1 LCNAELLSGFKRLIS
16 VNDGSF
22 SGAER
27 AKRLSMS
34 ANEEEILKVS
44 GLNVKLQNQPIL
56 DNISFTV
63 RKGTTLA
70 VLGPNGAGK
79 SVLFKVL
86 LNLLPHEGTVEWCEK
101 AKIGYVPQNVTVSDI
116 PISVREFLSIGKSQC
131 DLKAALSLVKL
142 NDAKILDKRLGI
154 LSGGQLRRVLIA
166 WALIDDPNILLL
178 DEPTTGVDVG
188 SEEPIFLMLDGI
200 KKAKKMT
207 ILLITHDIHI
217 VQEYADYLLALNH
230 CVTFF
235 GKSQQIGNIET
246 QKAIYGEPICVET
259 LRTGE

>member
-1 LCNAELLSGFKRLIS
+1 MLAKGFAVS
-16 VNDGSF
+16 TT
-22 SGAER
+22 
-27 AKRLSMS
+27 
-34 ANEEEILKVS
+34 EEHILKVTD
-44 GLNVKLQNQPIL
+44 LNVRLQDQTIL
-56 DNISFTV
+56 EHVTFSV
-63 RKGTTLA
+63 KKSTTLA
-70 VLGPNGAGK
+70 ILGPNGAGK
-79 SVLFKVL
+79 SVLFRVL
-86 LNLLPHEGTVEWCEK
+86 LNLLPHTGTVEWCEK
-101 AKIGYVPQNVTVSDI
+101 VKIGYVPQNVTVSDI

-259 LRTGE
+259 LRTGD

>member
-1 LCNAELLSGFKRLIS
+1 
-16 VNDGSF
+16 
-22 SGAER
+22 
-27 AKRLSMS
+27 MS
-34 ANEEEILKVS
+34 TTEEHILKVS
-44 GLNVKLQNQPIL
+44 GLNVKFQNTPVL
-56 DNISFTV
+56 DNVTFSV
-63 RKGTTLA
+63 VKGTTLA

-79 SVLFKVL
+79 SVLFRVL
-86 LNLLPHEGTVEWCEK
+86 LNLVPHTGTIEWSEK
-101 AKIGYVPQNVTVSDI
+101 VKIGYVPQNVAVSDI
-116 PISVREFLSIGKSQC
+116 PISVREFLAIGKSESNPQVV
-131 DLKAALSLVKL
+131 LSLVRL
-142 NDAKILDKRLGI
+142 DDPKILDKRLGT

-217 VQEYADYLLALNH
+217 VQEYTDYLLALNK

-235 GKSQQIGNIET
+235 GKSAQIAGLET

-259 LRTGE
+259 LRTED

>member
-1 LCNAELLSGFKRLIS
+1 
-16 VNDGSF
+16 
-22 SGAER
+22 
-27 AKRLSMS
+27 MS
-34 ANEEEILKVS
+34 ENEEHILKVS

-56 DNISFTV
+56 DNINFTV
-63 RKGTTLA
+63 MKGTTLA

-101 AKIGYVPQNVTVSDI
+101 VKIGYVPQNVAVSDI
-116 PISVREFLSIGKSQC
+116 PISVREFLSIGKNNC
-131 DLKAALSLVKL
+131 DSEAALSLVKL
-142 NDAKILDKRLGI
+142 NAAKILDKRLGI
-154 LSGGQLRRVLIA
+154 LSGGELRRVLIA

-200 KKAKKMT
+200 KKSKKMT

-217 VQEYADYLLALNH
+217 VQEYSDYLLALNK

-235 GKSQQIGNIET
+235 GKSAEIATMTT
-246 QKAIYGEPICVET
+246 QKVIYGEPICVET
-259 LRTGE
+259 LKSED